1 MDKMSKNKKPTII
14 QGNNPK
20 QYEPIHSAN
29 DYVSEEDYL
38 KAKEEWE
45 KENYHTD
52 KLRNSSQ
59 EQLPHEVL
67 EETNEQGFMKL
78 KINQGVLEGKIVS
91 FGKVSFQ
98 PTEDQTIKLDYTYEI
113 DGPDKYRHV
122 PKVEVEKI
130 LGDFLMAM
138 IKEQMAEKQIL
149 FRGGEDEMKEAV
161 KAVEPETYTYS
172 QQLQDDLEPIQDD
185 S

>member
-1 MDKMSKNKKPTII
+1 MGLKVSKKPITI
-14 QGNNPK
+14 QGNNPE
-20 QYEPIHSAN
+20 QYEPIHTAE

-38 KAKEEWE
+38 TAKEKWE

-52 KLRNSSQ
+52 KLRDTSQ
-59 EQLPHEVL
+59 AQLPHEVL

-78 KINQGVLEGKIVS
+78 RILQGVLEGKVVS

-98 PTEDQTIKLDYTYEI
+98 PTEDETIKLDYSYEI

-130 LGDFLMAM
+130 LGDFLMGM
-138 IKEQMAEKQIL
+138 IKEQMEQKNIL
-149 FRGGEDEMKEAV
+149 FKGGEDEMK

-172 QQLQDDLEPIQDD
+172 QRLQDDLEPIQD

>member
-1 MDKMSKNKKPTII
+1 MDKMSKKPTII

-20 QYEPIHSAN
+20 EYEPIFSER
-29 DYVSEEDYL
+29 DYVSKEDYL
-38 KAKEEWE
+38 EAKEKWE

-52 KLRNSSQ
+52 KLRDTSQ
-59 EQLPHEVL
+59 AQLPHEVL

-78 KINQGVLEGKIVS
+78 RITQGILEDKIVS

-98 PTEDQTIKLDYTYEI
+98 PTEDQTIKLDYSYEI
-113 DGPDKYRHV
+113 EGPDKYRHV

-138 IKEQMAEKQIL
+138 IKEQMDQKNLLLAQ
-149 FRGGEDEMKEAV
+149 
-161 KAVEPETYTYS
+161 
-172 QQLQDDLEPIQDD
+172 
-185 S
+185 

>member
-1 MDKMSKNKKPTII
+1 MDKMSKKPTII

-20 QYEPIHSAN
+20 EYEPIFSER
-29 DYVSEEDYL
+29 DYVSKEDYL
-38 KAKEEWE
+38 EAKEKWE

-52 KLRNSSQ
+52 KLRDTSQ
-59 EQLPHEVL
+59 AQLPHEVL

-78 KINQGVLEGKIVS
+78 RITQGILEDKIVS

-98 PTEDQTIKLDYTYEI
+98 PTEDQTIKLDYSYEI
-113 DGPDKYRHV
+113 EGPDKYRHV

-138 IKEQMAEKQIL
+138 IKEQMDQKNLL
-149 FRGGEDEMKEAV
+149 FRGGEDEMK
-161 KAVEPETYTYS
+161 KAIEPETYTYS
-172 QQLQDDLEPIQDD
+172 QQLQDDLEPIQDKDD

>member
-1 MDKMSKNKKPTII
+1 MSKKPTII

-20 QYEPIHSAN
+20 QYEPIHSAE

-45 KENYHTD
+45 TKNYHTD
-52 KLRNSSQ
+52 KLRATAQ

-78 KINQGVLEGKIVS
+78 KITEGILQDKIVS
-91 FGKVSFQ
+91 FGKVAFQ
-98 PTEDQTIKLDYTYEI
+98 PTEDETIKLDYNYEI
-113 DGPDKYRHV
+113 EGPDKYRTV

-138 IKEQMAEKQIL
+138 IKEQMAEKQVL
-149 FRGGEDEMKEAV
+149 FRGGEDEMKEAI

-172 QQLQDDLEPIQDD
+172 KQMQDEIEPIQDD

>member
-1 MDKMSKNKKPTII
+1 MGLMSKKPITI
-14 QGNNPK
+14 QGNNPE
-20 QYEPIHSAN
+20 QYEPIHSAE

-52 KLRNSSQ
+52 KLRDTSQ
-59 EQLPHEVL
+59 AQLPHEVL

-78 KINQGVLEGKIVS
+78 KILQGVLTDKVVS

-98 PTEDQTIKLDYTYEI
+98 PTEEGTIKLDYTYEI
-113 DGPDKYRHV
+113 EGPDKYRQV

-138 IKEQMAEKQIL
+138 IKEQMEQKNIL
-149 FRGGEDEMKEAV
+149 FKGGEDEMK
-161 KAVEPETYTYS
+161 KAVEPETFEYKES
-172 QQLQDDLEPIQDD
+172 
-185 S
+185 

>member
-1 MDKMSKNKKPTII
+1 MGLKVSKKPKII

-20 QYEPIHSAN
+20 EYQPIHSAN

-52 KLRNSSQ
+52 KLRDTGQ
-59 EQLPHEVL
+59 QQLPHTVL

-78 KINQGVLEGKIVS
+78 KVNQGILEDKIVS

-98 PTEDQTIKLDYTYEI
+98 PTEDGTIKLDYNYEI
-113 DGPDKYRHV
+113 DGPDKYRPV

-138 IKEQMAEKQIL
+138 IKEQMAEKAVL
-149 FRGGEDEMKEAV
+149 FRGGEDEMKETLGEDA
-161 KAVEPETYTYS
+161 
-172 QQLQDDLEPIQDD
+172 
-185 S
+185 